1 MTGAAFDLWQQ
12 AFTLAAM
19 SAGEELQRG
28 MPDALAMALNDTLK
42 AFLSQSNTV
51 DGIGQWATVW
61 GPVVFESRPN
71 GHSYAD
77 NAMNVAANA
86 DQTVYV
92 VGIAGTNPTSI
103 YDWLREDLG
112 VEHTTS
118 WTAAFPGL
126 QPYGLPDSSSLN
138 PYISASTALGV
149 NNLLHMVDTLQGT
162 NKDLLTFLQSLPV
175 PQTRQATLI
184 FCGHS
189 LAGALS
195 PALALA
201 FFNPAGGRLNLSNW
215 GKVYVYPTA
224 GPTPGNSDFGTFFS
238 SVFRPV
244 GPVTLPYQVWNM
256 NVWNSIDIVP
266 HAWNVAL
273 LEKVATLYPASW
285 KMPPLTLTGAIDYAK
300 HRSDTGARTAGGP
313 YQPCAN
319 QLLQGTF
326 NSSIPVSDLDSF
338 AKQAIYQHTTAY
350 DVLLNVQSLAP
361 GKRNQAAFMPA
372 VAAFLAG
379 NSAKAR

>member
-1 MTGAAFDLWQQ
+1 MTDAAFDLWQQ

-19 SAGEELQRG
+19 SAGEELRRG

-51 DGIGQWATVW
+51 DAIGRWATVS

-149 NNLLHMVDTLQGT
+149 NNLLHMVDRLQGT

-175 PQTRQATLI
+175 PQTRKRPSSSAGTVWPVRCRPRSHWHFSIPPAVGSASRIGGRSMCTRPPVPCRAMRIL
-184 FCGHS
+184 GHS
-189 LAGALS
+189 FPRCS
-195 PALALA
+195 DRSVRRP
-201 FFNPAGGRLNLSNW
+201 F
-215 GKVYVYPTA
+215 PTR
-224 GPTPGNSDFGTFFS
+224 SGT
-238 SVFRPV
+238 
-244 GPVTLPYQVWNM
+244 
-256 NVWNSIDIVP
+256 
-266 HAWNVAL
+266 
-273 LEKVATLYPASW
+273 
-285 KMPPLTLTGAIDYAK
+285 
-300 HRSDTGARTAGGP
+300 
-313 YQPCAN
+313 
-319 QLLQGTF
+319 
-326 NSSIPVSDLDSF
+326 
-338 AKQAIYQHTTAY
+338 
-350 DVLLNVQSLAP
+350 
-361 GKRNQAAFMPA
+361 
-372 VAAFLAG
+372 
-379 NSAKAR
+379 